1 MLKGTI
7 AQDTQDRFFV
17 PIWLKTTLTI
27 KEAAAL
33 SGIGEHSIREMI
45 ESGEANFYFRIGNKW
60 MINRQ
65 LFDQFIMKE
74 CSK

>member
-1 MLKGTI
+1 MLQKQIT
-7 AQDTQDRFFV
+7 QDTNDRFFV
-17 PIWLKTTLTI
+17 PILFKTNLTV

-45 ESGEANFYFRIGNKW
+45 ESGGANLYFRIGNKW

-65 LFDQFIMKE
+65 LFDQYIINE